1 MISSHVIT
9 YHTRHTM
16 AITSSS
22 HVSSVMS
29 SRDRMKF
36 PMILHTHRTPTH
48 NRHTQPTCDNPSTH
62 ADIHPKPAR
71 GARHC
76 CVFQEKLPRRMG
88 YMSLE
93 LKLPAR
99 CVPNPTRSLAAF
111 DDHPPRTNPPR
122 SKSGHHIL
130 RFQVGGFSSNR
141 IRKSACR
148 RHSVHLSHAFALVR
162 LRQCAMQ

>member
-1 MISSHVIT
+1 MISSPVISYSSHDGDHVIITRVKCDVKPGSYEISYDIT
-9 YHTRHTM
+9 YTRHT
-16 AITSSS
+16 TG
-22 HVSSVMS
+22 
-29 SRDRMKF
+29 
-36 PMILHTHRTPTH
+36 TPSQ
-48 NRHTQPTCDNPSTH
+48 RATCDNPSTH

-111 DDHPPRTNPPR
+111 DDQPPRTNPPR
-122 SKSGHHIL
+122 SKSGHHVL
-130 RFQVGGFSSNR
+130 KFQVLGGFSSNR
-141 IRKSACR
+141 RRSACR